1 MQRVETLDELLVA
14 EPSVLTPPAPAEAQ
28 DETEKPCE
36 VLTHA
41 VERLWRH
48 GARASRARTRAA
60 TPRRRTRPL
69 QLGLGGRQA

>member
-14 EPSVLTPPAPAEAQ
+14 EPSVLTPPTPAEVQ
-28 DETEKPCE
+28 DETEN
-36 VLTHA
+36 LRSADARGGAHLA
-41 VERLWRH
+41 A
-48 GARASRARTRAA
+48 GARGSRARTRAA